1 MVSKT
6 ELNRMKYNKSQKTG
20 LHISK
25 QSGAA
30 LLIGMVVL
38 ASVVAFYMM
47 GQFGSKSQMLDRQ
60 DNRVVSLAQAKKA
73 LIDFS
78 VSYIDSH
85 PGEYGFLP
93 CPDFDETGIT
103 SEGTSHGNCGNQNE
117 SVIGRLPW
125 RTIGLPPLKDDS
137 NECLWYAVSGAYK
150 NNFNAGSKSFLLNE
164 DTNGLFQV
172 YDSAANLI
180 HGANPENRVVAV
192 VFAPSRALSSIGQ
205 ARATIAGA
213 ELCGGHYT
221 ETDYLEGNGD
231 IDNGI
236 LVAASDQVDRFI
248 KAGTNSDQGAN
259 PFNDRLITITRD
271 EIWDAVKRRGDF
283 QTKLR
288 GLTTTIANCI
298 RDYGNATASRNLP
311 WSAVTNLGNTDY
323 RVDTNYSDSVT
334 AVASVLGR
342 LPNQVDN
349 SEAQLDTNGG
359 GGIPGTTVAAPPSC
373 TACENEYQDYIEEL
387 AEILAEFNLDVA
399 EANADYATCSRSQ
412 AWCDRELA
420 RELEDAQD
428 DYDRDIARL
437 SRTGRRQGELTDYNL
452 CLAANSCTATGGG
465 AAADCD
471 ACDTNYDNAVTA
483 ADSKLA
489 TELAAIQARFL
500 RCRGRRCESRRDDD
514 IEEANED
521 YAKDIAEA
529 LALKDVCLASNSCS
543 GSGGSKGID
552 YVLFDPANPVAPG
565 TCLSVDDQKLWQH
578 WKDHFFFVPSGDFA
592 PDQANAAC
600 NGNCVTTTNGN
611 EHAGIVLFS
620 GSRVAPEIRNG
631 PVVTGDPVVVD
642 DVDTKQTISNYLST
656 ENDGSNTVYDPVP
669 GAVNSNDDADFL
681 VCLDEGA
688 NVGDPLTV
696 TDCN

>member
-1 MVSKT
+1 
-6 ELNRMKYNKSQKTG
+6 MKINSFKFK
-20 LHISK
+20 K
-25 QSGAA
+25 QTGAA
-30 LLIGMVVL
+30 LLIAMVVL
-38 ASVVAFYMM
+38 ASMAAFYLL
-47 GQFGSKSQMLDRQ
+47 GQLGGVSQKQTRQ
-60 DNRVVSLAQAKKA
+60 DNRVAALAQAKKA
-73 LIDFS
+73 LIAS
-78 VSYIDSH
+78 AVTYIDSH

-93 CPDFDETGIT
+93 CPDQTGAGILF
-103 SEGTSHGNCGNQNE
+103 EGEQESLCSGNQYE

-125 RTIGLPPLKDDS
+125 RTLDLPPLKDHA
-137 NECLWYAVSGAYK
+137 NECLWYAVSGPYK
-150 NNFNAGSKSFLLNE
+150 HTNGPGDKSAMLNE

-172 YDSAANLI
+172 YDAAGNLI
-180 HGANPENRVVAV
+180 YGANPEERVVAV
-192 VFAPSRALSSIGQ
+192 VLAAGRPLAGQTRTPDVPAPAVPPVQ
-205 ARATIAGA
+205 
-213 ELCGGHYT
+213 CGGHYT
-221 ETDYLEGNGD
+221 VFEYLEGNGD
-231 IDNGI
+231 IDN
-236 LVAASDQVDRFI
+236 ASLDTVVNPDSVDRFI
-248 KAGTNSDQGAN
+248 KAGTNSGQGAN
-259 PFNDRLITITRD
+259 PYNDRLITITRD

-298 RDYGNATASRNLP
+298 RDYGNTTASRNLP
-311 WSAVTNLGNTDY
+311 WSAVTDLGNTDY
-323 RVDTNYSDSVT
+323 RIDTNYTDSVT

-349 SEAQLDTNGG
+349 SEAQLDSNGG

-437 SRTGRRQGELTDYNL
+437 SRTGRSQGELTEYNS
-452 CLAANSCTATGGG
+452 CLAANSCTVTGGG
-465 AAADCD
+465 TVADCG

-483 ADSKLA
+483 ADSQLA
-489 TELAAIQARFL
+489 TELADIQATFL
-500 RCRGRRCESRRDDD
+500 SCRRSARRCESRRDED
-514 IEEANED
+514 IEDANED

-529 LALKDVCLASNSCS
+529 QALKDVCLASNSCG

-552 YVLFDPANPVAPG
+552 YVLFNPANPAAFG
-565 TCLSVDDQKLWQH
+565 TCLGGDDQKLWQH

-592 PDQANAAC
+592 PDSPNATC

-611 EHAGIVLFS
+611 EHAAIVLFS
-620 GSRVAPEIRNG
+620 GSRVAPEVRNG

-669 GAVNSNDDADFL
+669 GAVNANDDADFL